1 MLLFDEA
8 EETIALFIHPLLHTS
23 PHPPS
28 EIYPDTAEIVFS
40 VTIPGEEWIA
50 GVVSDVIIVAIE
62 HKQWT

>member
-1 MLLFDEA
+1 LLQFDEA
-8 EETIALFIHPLLHTS
+8 EETIALFIHPLRHTS
-23 PHPPS
+23 SHPPS
-28 EIYPDTAEIVFS
+28 ELCPDTAGIVFS